1 VQLGLKTA
9 YDEDDEFRS
18 WVKMT
23 MVLPLVPID
32 SIIDANIIIETEK
45 PSKYQEVE
53 TYLDYIFKTW
63 IGDEEEGILSEFK
76 HELWNH
82 YDNKIRTNNHL
93 EGFHSKLKRLVKSP
107 KPHIFKIIN
116 VIKHQ
121 EELTRIKHIRLNVQE
136 HIQAN
141 KEQVKNAEIK
151 LLKQKFEL
159 DKSYMLKDYLKDLSI
174 YAKNFY
180 SKKN

>member
-1 VQLGLKTA
+1 M
-9 YDEDDEFRS
+9 
-18 WVKMT
+18 KM
-23 MVLPLVPID
+23 MNFV
-32 SIIDANIIIETEK
+32 
-45 PSKYQEVE
+45 
-53 TYLDYIFKTW
+53 
-63 IGDEEEGILSEFK
+63 
-76 HELWNH
+76 WNH
-82 YDNKIRTNNHL
+82 YDNKIRTNNHP

-107 KPHIFKIIN
+107 KLHIFKIIN

-159 DKSYMLKDYLKDLSI
+159 DKSYMLKNYQKDLSI